1 MEKKKKES
9 TIKISL
15 NINTKLNESYL
26 DEQNDIINE
35 APIKNNNKE
44 IIHSLNL
51 IENIR
56 QGTFDYKDL
65 REVYFMNDNDL
76 FSMLN
81 DKKASEEK
89 GKGKED
95 AHNNNIDNKICNNDK
110 VGDKNK
116 KLSNN
121 HNNNNNK
128 NNGNDLNIQNE
139 GDQNYNFNKN
149 NETNIFV
156 LDNDVD
162 KVCIIRF
169 PFSVSKDIKKYL
181 LNQNLDMVIQP
192 TTLLNS
198 RFFLIHFKNINK
210 KFHGILLE
218 LSTHIE
224 IHKTLD
230 RNNLYKSNDV
240 SQMIYVYEHNTN
252 SKELLKKFINN
263 NFELCG
269 GISKKLDYFNFQNHT
284 KLFKYHDI
292 YFAEKLIYE
301 YLNTPYYD
309 YFDLYVKT
317 FNEMHNHI
325 IMEKEN
331 NNKQNEI
338 VDETTD
344 LAAILGSLDNSY
356 NIMNLIEKQDGDIDF
371 EALLNYDIE
380 KENYESDVSDLLL
393 GGTYYLQKK

>member
-1 MEKKKKES
+1 MEKNKKES

-15 NINTKLNESYL
+15 NINTKLNDTYL

-35 APIKNNNKE
+35 VPIKNNNKE

-56 QGTFDYKDL
+56 HGTFDYKDL
-65 REVYFMNDNDL
+65 KEVYFMNDNDL
-76 FSMLN
+76 FDMLN

-89 GKGKED
+89 GKGNKED
-95 AHNNNIDNKICNNDK
+95 AHNNNNNNIDNKICNNDK
-110 VGDKNK
+110 VSDKNK
-116 KLSNN
+116 NSS
-121 HNNNNNK
+121 NNNN
-128 NNGNDLNIQNE
+128 DINIENE
-139 GDQNYNFNKN
+139 GDKNYNFNIN

-156 LDNDVD
+156 VDNDVD

-181 LNQNLDMVIQP
+181 LQKNLDIVIQP

-230 RNNLYKSNDV
+230 RNNLYKANDV
-240 SQMIYVYEHNTN
+240 SQMIYVYEHSTN

-263 NFELCG
+263 NFELCT
-269 GISKKLDYFNFQNHT
+269 GISNKLNHFNFQNHT

-292 YFAEKLIYE
+292 FFAEKLIYE
-301 YLNTPYYD
+301 YLNTPFYD
-309 YFDLYVKT
+309 YYDLYVKT

-325 IMEKEN
+325 IMEKQN

-344 LAAILGSLDNSY
+344 LATILGSLDNSY
-356 NIMNLIEKQDGDIDF
+356 NIMNIIEKQDGDIDF
-371 EALLNYDIE
+371 EALLSYDIE
-380 KENYESDVSDLLL
+380 KDNYESDVSDLLL